1 VKHALPALDRL
12 KVFESAARLLSF
24 TKAATELCITKGAVS
39 YQIKKLEDQIGAP
52 LFRRSTRQ
60 IFLTDA
66 GQSLLQTTRSVFNE
80 MEGAIHR
87 IRASKLHDITIAA
100 TTYVAARWLSPRVAK
115 FLEQYPDV
123 SVRFEHHVN
132 DANFQINQTDLALI
146 WGNCRQP
153 KDQNTIEYI
162 PMPLFPA
169 VNPEQAARL
178 QEDPAWINQIT
189 LLSED
194 RSEDLWLEWFGKK
207 MLPNPRQVIED
218 ANVRVQAAIDG
229 QGMILADDLMKS
241 ELDAQVLVAPFDHSL
256 SDYGYQ
262 LKRSID
268 NDANLAVNNI
278 LKSLQVSLS

>member
-1 VKHALPALDRL
+1 MKHALPSLDRL
-12 KVFESAARLLSF
+12 KVFESSARLLSF

-39 YQIKKLEDQIGAP
+39 YQIKRLEDQIGVP

-66 GQSLLQTTRSVFNE
+66 GQSLFQTTRSVFDE
-80 MEGAIHR
+80 VEFSIQR
-87 IRASKLHDITIAA
+87 IRASKQHDITIAA

-132 DANFQINQTDLALI
+132 DPSFQLKQTDLALI

-153 KDQNTIEYI
+153 MDQNTIANI
-162 PMPLFPA
+162 PMALFPA

-178 QEDPAWINQIT
+178 QKDTTWLSKIT

-194 RSEDLWLEWFGKK
+194 RSQDLWLEWFGKRV
-207 MLPNPRQVIED
+207 LPNPRQVIED

-241 ELDAQVLVAPFDHSL
+241 ELDSQLLVAPFDHAL

-262 LKRSID
+262 LKKSADI
-268 NDANLAVNNI
+268 ATSLAVDNI
-278 LKSLQVSLS
+278 LKWL